1 MTVKSDL
8 KELSMQLKTPNTEI
22 PILNEEQMTIL
33 SKEIDELSIEELFA
47 SIPLNARLN
56 SFGAK
61 AALAL
66 IQR

>member
-56 SFGAK
+56 SFSAQ
-61 AALAL
+61 AALEL